1 MKKRL
6 IGTHNLEEWLC
17 PTSGKVYMDGAT
29 LMTAA
34 ARDELAKRGIEIVHG
49 AAPAAPSRSLED
61 EVPGEN
67 ASPDLERFL
76 LGVAGILRDQYGVT
90 DPGEL
95 KQLGLHVART
105 VKKHL

>member
-17 PTSGKVYMDGAT
+17 PTSGKVYMDGT
-29 LMTAA
+29 TIMTAA
-34 ARDELAKRGIEIVHG
+34 ARDELSRRGIDVVQG
-49 AAPAAPSRSLED
+49 AAPGAPSPSRGEAAH
-61 EVPGEN
+61 GEN
-67 ASPDLERFL
+67 ASSDLERLL
-76 LGVAGILRDQYGVT
+76 LGVAAILRDHYGVT

-95 KQLGLHVART
+95 KQLSLHVARI